1 MVLLAPP
8 ETAMQIVAIQILR
21 AIAAISVSIGHAQA
35 FIAIPMERQGQAF
48 GWSFLLPWGAGVDL
62 FFVISGFIMVY
73 SSERLFAAPG
83 GAKIF
88 AWRRLS
94 RIVPLYWCA
103 MVLLLVKIA
112 VLHKPMPD
120 AASVVASFFFI
131 PSDTQGTGVPRPIYD
146 LGWTLNYEMFFYAV
160 FALCIGLRR
169 DMAVALISF
178 CLAALTIV
186 GLLFP
191 LHNLQLFFWAQPI
204 VLEFVFGM
212 GLALLVRHG
221 VTLPA
226 SIRYALIALG
236 AAAFFHDFLN
246 TVSQPRI
253 WLTPNDFL
261 RVAGW
266 GIPAAMIVAGCALKK
281 SERLGEN
288 VFVRSGKLLGDAS
301 YALYLCHPIVMS
313 AFAMAW
319 FATGIDTR
327 APAYIGVA
335 FSTVL
340 AIIASIFVYRWFE
353 FPLTRFLQR
362 RMHQSDSPRAA
373 GDLKAASQ
381 RA

>member
-1 MVLLAPP
+1 
-8 ETAMQIVAIQILR
+8 MQIVAIQILR

-35 FIAIPMERQGQAF
+35 FIGIPMERQGQAF

-73 SSERLFAAPG
+73 SSEKLFAAPG
-83 GAKIF
+83 GAKMF

-103 MVLLLVKIA
+103 TALFIA
-112 VLHKPMPD
+112 KMAVQHKALPD
-120 AASVVASFFFI
+120 RASIATSLFFI
-131 PSDTQGTGVPRPIYD
+131 PWDTQGTGVPRPVYE

-169 DMAVALISF
+169 EVAVALI
-178 CLAALTIV
+178 ALSLSAFTIL
-186 GLLFP
+186 GALFP
-191 LHNLQLFFWAQPI
+191 PHNSQFFFWTQPI

-212 GLALLVRHG
+212 GIALLVRNG
-221 VTLPA
+221 FTLPP

-236 AAAFFHDFLN
+236 AAAFFHDFLG
-246 TVSQPRI
+246 SAAQPRI

-266 GIPAAMIVAGCALKK
+266 GIPAAMIVAGCVLKT
-281 SERLGEN
+281 SNRLGDN
-288 VFVRSGKLLGDAS
+288 VFLHSGKLFGDAS

-319 FATGIDTR
+319 YAIGLNTR
-327 APAYIGVA
+327 LPPYIGVGA
-335 FSTVL
+335 SVVL
-340 AIIASIFVYRWFE
+340 AIVASIFVYRCFE
-353 FPLTRFLQR
+353 FPFTRFLQR
-362 RMHQSDSPRAA
+362 QVRAGAEKLSP
-373 GDLKAASQ
+373 GDLKPLSQ
-381 RA
+381 QG

>member
-1 MVLLAPP
+1 
-8 ETAMQIVAIQILR
+8 
-21 AIAAISVSIGHAQA
+21 
-35 FIAIPMERQGQAF
+35 
-48 GWSFLLPWGAGVDL
+48 
-62 FFVISGFIMVY
+62 
-73 SSERLFAAPG
+73 
-83 GAKIF
+83 
-88 AWRRLS
+88 
-94 RIVPLYWCA
+94 
-103 MVLLLVKIA
+103 MVLLLVKMA

-120 AASVVASFFFI
+120 AASIVTSFFFI
-131 PSDTQGTGVPRPIYD
+131 PWDTQGTGVPRPIYD
-146 LGWTLNYEMFFYAV
+146 LGWTLNYEMFFYTV

-169 DMAVALISF
+169 GMAVALISI
-178 CLAALTIV
+178 CLTALTMF

-226 SIRYALIALG
+226 PVRYALIALG
-236 AAAFFHDFLN
+236 AAALFHDFLN

-266 GIPAAMIVAGCALKK
+266 GIPAAMIVAGCVLKK
-281 SERLGEN
+281 SERLGDN

-313 AFAMAW
+313 AFAMFW
-319 FATGIDTR
+319 FAAGLNNRLPPYLGAGTSI
-327 APAYIGVA
+327 
-335 FSTVL
+335 VL
-340 AIIASIFVYRWFE
+340 AIIASISVYRWFE

-362 RMHQSDSPRAA
+362 RMRQSDGTRAA
-373 GDLKAASQ
+373 GDLRAASQ

>member
-1 MVLLAPP
+1 
-8 ETAMQIVAIQILR
+8 MQIVAIQNLR

-35 FIAIPMERQGQAF
+35 FIGVPMERQGQVF

-103 MVLLLVKIA
+103 MVLLLIKMA
-112 VLHKPMPD
+112 ALHKPMPD
-120 AASVVASFFFI
+120 AASVVSSFFFI
-131 PSDTQGTGVPRPIYD
+131 PWDTQGTGVPRPIYD
-146 LGWTLNYEMFFYAV
+146 LGWTLNYEMFFYSV
-160 FALCIGLRR
+160 FALCVGLRR
-169 DMAVALISF
+169 EMAVALIAL
-178 CLAALTIV
+178 CLSALV
-186 GLLFP
+186 LFGLVFP
-191 LHNLQLFFWAQPI
+191 MHDPQLFFWSQPI
-204 VLEFVFGM
+204 VVEFVFGM

-221 VTLPA
+221 IALPA
-226 SIRYALIALG
+226 PARYALIAAG

-246 TVSQPRI
+246 TVAQPHL

-266 GIPAAMIVAGCALKK
+266 GIPAAMIVAGCVLKRREEL
-281 SERLGEN
+281 SAN
-288 VFVRSGKLLGDAS
+288 VFMRAGKLLGDAS

-313 AFAMAW
+313 AFAIVW
-319 FATGIDTR
+319 FGADINNR
-327 APAYIGVA
+327 LPAYLGAGI
-335 FSTVL
+335 SIVL
-340 AIIASIFVYRWFE
+340 AIIAAILVYLWFE
-353 FPLTRFLQR
+353 LPLTRFLQR
-362 RMHQSDSPRAA
+362 GMRQGDAPRTAA
-373 GDLKAASQ
+373 DLKAASQ

>member
-1 MVLLAPP
+1 
-8 ETAMQIVAIQILR
+8 MQIVAIQILR
-21 AIAAISVSIGHAQA
+21 AIAAISVSVGHAQA
-35 FIAIPMERQGQAF
+35 FIGIPMERQGQAF
-48 GWSFLLPWGAGVDL
+48 GWNFLLPWGAGVDL

-103 MVLLLVKIA
+103 MALLLVKMA

-120 AASVVASFFFI
+120 ATSVLTSFFFI
-131 PSDTQGTGVPRPIYD
+131 PWDTQGNGVPRPIYD
-146 LGWTLNYEMFFYAV
+146 LGWTLNYEMFFYTV

-169 DMAVALISF
+169 ELAVALIAL
-178 CLAALTIV
+178 CLGAMTIC
-186 GLLFP
+186 GLLLP
-191 LHNLQLFFWAQPI
+191 LHNPQLFFWTQPI
-204 VLEFVFGM
+204 VLEFVLGM
-212 GLALLVRHG
+212 GLALLARRG

-226 SIRYALIALG
+226 PMRYVLIALG
-236 AAAFFHDFLN
+236 AAAFFRDFLN
-246 TVSQPRI
+246 SGSQPHL

-266 GIPAAMIVAGCALKK
+266 GVPAAMIVAGCVLKK
-281 SERLGEN
+281 SERLVDN

-319 FATGIDTR
+319 FAIGLNNWLAPYLGAGIS
-327 APAYIGVA
+327 I
-335 FSTVL
+335 VL
-340 AIIASIFVYRWFE
+340 AIITAISVYRWFE
-353 FPLTRFLQR
+353 FPLTRLLQR
-362 RMHQSDSPRAA
+362 RIRQSEAPRAA
-373 GDLKAASQ
+373 GDLKPASQ

>member
-1 MVLLAPP
+1 MVLAGPP
-8 ETAMQIVAIQILR
+8 EPAMQIVAIQILR
-21 AIAAISVSIGHAQA
+21 AIAAISVSVGHAQA

-73 SSERLFAAPG
+73 SSERLFAAPA

-103 MVLLLVKIA
+103 MALLLVKMA

-120 AASVVASFFFI
+120 AASVVTSFFFI
-131 PSDTQGTGVPRPIYD
+131 PWDTQNTGVPRPIYD
-146 LGWTLNYEMFFYAV
+146 LGWTLNYEMFFYSV
-160 FALCIGLRR
+160 FALSIALRR
-169 DMAVALISF
+169 ELAVAMISV
-178 CLAALTIV
+178 CLSALV
-186 GLLFP
+186 LFGLLFP
-191 LHNLQLFFWAQPI
+191 VDNPQLFFWAQPI

-221 VTLPA
+221 VALP
-226 SIRYALIALG
+226 SPVRYALIALG

-246 TVSQPRI
+246 TVAQPHL

-266 GIPAAMIVAGCALKK
+266 GIPAAMIVAGCVLKK
-281 SERLGEN
+281 SERLGDN

-313 AFAMAW
+313 GFAMLW
-319 FATGIDTR
+319 FASGINAK
-327 APAYIGVA
+327 APAYVGVA
-335 FSTVL
+335 ISIVL
-340 AIIASIFVYRWFE
+340 AIVASILVYRWFE
-353 FPLTRFLQR
+353 LPLTRLLQR
-362 RMHQSDSPRAA
+362 RMRAEKRSA
-373 GDLKAASQ
+373 SDLKPVSQ
-381 RA
+381 QA

>member
-1 MVLLAPP
+1 
-8 ETAMQIVAIQILR
+8 MQIIAIQMLR

-35 FIAIPMERQGQAF
+35 FIGIPMERQGQVF
-48 GWSFLLPWGAGVDL
+48 GWNFLLPWGAGVDL

-83 GAKIF
+83 GAKVF
-88 AWRRLS
+88 GWRRLS

-103 MVLLLVKIA
+103 MVLLLVKMA
-112 VLHKPMPD
+112 ALHKPMPD
-120 AASVVASFFFI
+120 VADVATSFFFI
-131 PSDTQGTGVPRPIYD
+131 PWDTQGTGVPRPIYD

-169 DMAVALISF
+169 EMAVALVAV
-178 CLAALTIV
+178 CLGAATIL

-191 LHNLQLFFWAQPI
+191 SRNPQLFFWTQPI
-204 VLEFVFGM
+204 VLEFVLGM
-212 GLALLVRHG
+212 GLALLVRNG
-221 VTLPA
+221 FTLPNVV
-226 SIRYALIALG
+226 RYALIALG
-236 AAAFFHDFLN
+236 AAAFFHDFLSS
-246 TVSQPRI
+246 VSQPRL

-266 GIPAAMIVAGCALKK
+266 GVPAAMIVAGCVLKK
-281 SERLGEN
+281 SERLGDN

-313 AFAMAW
+313 AFAIVW
-319 FATGIDTR
+319 FA
-327 APAYIGVA
+327 IGLNNRFPPYLGAGVSIAVA
-335 FSTVL
+335 IVA
-340 AIIASIFVYRWFE
+340 AISVYRWFE

-362 RMHQSDSPRAA
+362 RVRAGDASRAA
-373 GDLKAASQ
+373 AELKAASQ